1 MVMEQCGQRYHERMA
16 DISEK
21 VVSHIAS
28 IYADSILS
36 RSSQVEKI
44 NTVARRTF
52 WTGQLSV
59 RQRHAQPKCAYWRTC
74 DCSDQTEERVAIL
87 CLRARRS
94 AGVGVCPRFRPGRHS
109 GRVQLFVGVFAIIAP
124 FLIHCL
130 NGWSNSDPLSLIE
143 PLPRRQ
149 LVVRF

>member
-1 MVMEQCGQRYHERMA
+1 MEQCGQRYHERMA

-44 NTVARRTF
+44 DTVARRTF
-52 WTGQLSV
+52 WAGQLSV

-87 CLRARRS
+87 CLRATR
-94 AGVGVCPRFRPGRHS
+94 
-109 GRVQLFVGVFAIIAP
+109 L
-124 FLIHCL
+124 
-130 NGWSNSDPLSLIE
+130 E
-143 PLPRRQ
+143 E
-149 LVVRF
+149 